1 MAGHSE
7 IRVLVADDE
16 PLARRGV
23 RQLLAPHRDMTV
35 VGEARNGAETLTALD
50 ALSPDLLFL
59 DVQMPEM
66 DGFEVL
72 RARGAD
78 RMPAVVF
85 VTAHDQFAVRAFE
98 AHALDYLVKPL
109 HVERFEAALQR
120 VRERLRLMEAAD
132 LAVRLTALLEA
143 EKAEREKSG
152 VEWLVVPI
160 ATGELVI
167 PVAEIDW
174 IGADDYYAC
183 LHVGAKS
190 HLLRESLAS
199 LETRL
204 DPRRFARVHRSAIV
218 QIDRIRELHGDEVVL
233 RDGIRVAVSRRRRG
247 QSRSCCAGS
256 TYRGCEA
263 CTDYTVSS
271 ILVRT
276 DRRRAL
282 GIGGL
287 KPTAGGSRLK
297 PAPR

>member
-1 MAGHSE
+1 MA
-7 IRVLVADDE
+7 
-16 PLARRGV
+16 
-23 RQLLAPHRDMTV
+23 V

-78 RMPAVVF
+78 RMPPVVF

-109 HVERFEAALQR
+109 HVDRFETALQR
-120 VRERLRLMEAAD
+120 VRERLRLMEAVD
-132 LAVRLTALLEA
+132 LAARLRALLEA
-143 EKAEREKSG
+143 EQAEREKCS

-167 PVAEIDW
+167 PVTEIDW

-218 QIDRIRELHGDEVVL
+218 QIDRIRALHGDELVL
-233 RDGIRVAVSRRRRG
+233 ANGMRVAVSRRRRAAVEG
-247 QSRSCCAGS
+247 LL
-256 TYRGCEA
+256 RGC
-263 CTDYTVSS
+263 
-271 ILVRT
+271 I
-276 DRRRAL
+276 
-282 GIGGL
+282 
-287 KPTAGGSRLK
+287 
-297 PAPR
+297 

>member
-1 MAGHSE
+1 MAGQSE

-23 RQLLAPHRDMTV
+23 RQLLAPHRDITV
-35 VGEARNGAETLTALD
+35 VGEARNGPETLTALD
-50 ALSPDLLFL
+50 TLSPDLLFL

-72 RARGAD
+72 RARGAE

-109 HVERFEAALQR
+109 HVGRFETALER
-120 VRERLRLMEAAD
+120 VRERLGLMEAA
-132 LAVRLTALLEA
+132 ASAARLRALLEA
-143 EKAEREKSG
+143 EKAERERCG
-152 VEWLVVPI
+152 VERLVVPI

-218 QIDRIRELHGDEVVL
+218 QIDRIRALHGDEVVL
-233 RDGIRVAVSRRRRG
+233 RGGMRVAMSRRRRAAIE
-247 QSRSCCAGS
+247 SLL
-256 TYRGCEA
+256 RG
-263 CTDYTVSS
+263 TPV
-271 ILVRT
+271 
-276 DRRRAL
+276 
-282 GIGGL
+282 
-287 KPTAGGSRLK
+287 P
-297 PAPR
+297 

>member
-1 MAGHSE
+1 MAGNSE

-23 RQLLAPHRDMTV
+23 RQLLAPHRDITV
-35 VGEARNGAETLTALD
+35 VGEARNGIETITALD
-50 ALSPDLLFL
+50 ELSPDLLFL

-72 RARGAD
+72 RARRAD

-109 HVERFEAALQR
+109 HVDRFEAALR
-120 VRERLRLMEAAD
+120 HVRERLWLIETAD
-132 LAVRLTALLEA
+132 LAARLTALLDA
-143 EKAEREKSG
+143 EKAEREKWG
-152 VEWLVVPI
+152 VERLVVPL

-190 HLLRESLAS
+190 HLLRESLTS

-204 DPRRFARVHRSAIV
+204 DPRRFTRVHRSVIV
-218 QIDRIRELHGDEVVL
+218 QIDRIRGLCGDELVL
-233 RDGIRVAVSRRRRG
+233 RGGVRVPVSRRRR
-247 QSRSCCAGS
+247 SAIE
-256 TYRGCEA
+256 TLLRGNSARLCEA
-263 CTDYTVSS
+263 
-271 ILVRT
+271 
-276 DRRRAL
+276 
-282 GIGGL
+282 GL
-287 KPTAGGSRLK
+287 TTTT
-297 PAPR
+297 